1 MIDENSKP
9 QVAESVRHRIHRQ
22 AEFGSRKKKKKKRKE
37 KRKCVF
43 VTHGPQYTVHTTPG
57 SKPHAPFALP
67 HPTSSLSLPL
77 APTPTNSSTQQS
89 SPSHL
94 LPSNNPKQEEDTSP
108 PPLKS
113 NPGQQFSSLSSAPD
127 VSSPHLPGHGLQT
140 MQRLVAG
147 RFCSDCLSCGL
158 LRSCCGLRR
167 ILRRRWPEDLR
178 RACLRLWCGL
188 RGLRFW
194 RIRWIRGVWVR

>member
-1 MIDENSKP
+1 MIDEKRNPYGIGSITRQNSHL
-9 QVAESVRHRIHRQ
+9 E
-22 AEFGSRKKKKKKRKE
+22 RKKKEK
-37 KRKCVF
+37 KRKCVV
-43 VTHGPQYTVHTTPG
+43 VTYGPRYTVHTTPG

-67 HPTSSLSLPL
+67 HPTSSSSLPS

-89 SPSHL
+89 CPSHL

-108 PPLKS
+108 PPPKS

-127 VSSPHLPGHGLQT
+127 VSSPHLPGHGLQI

-167 ILRRRWPEDLR
+167 ILRRRWPEDSH
-178 RACLRLWCGL
+178 RACLRLSCGL